1 MRGRVLSVRTDLAG
15 LVLCEDR
22 RMATRVVIVDDHGPF
37 RSVARET
44 LEQAGFEVV
53 GEAADARSG
62 LDVIRSVRPDVVLL
76 DVNLPDLNG
85 LDVARRLA
93 AESRSAAVVLISEV
107 DSTSYRRLAG
117 AGLAAGFIPKS
128 ELTAAS
134 LRAVTG

>member
-1 MRGRVLSVRTDLAG
+1 
-15 LVLCEDR
+15 
-22 RMATRVVIVDDHGPF
+22 MATRVVIVDDHGPF